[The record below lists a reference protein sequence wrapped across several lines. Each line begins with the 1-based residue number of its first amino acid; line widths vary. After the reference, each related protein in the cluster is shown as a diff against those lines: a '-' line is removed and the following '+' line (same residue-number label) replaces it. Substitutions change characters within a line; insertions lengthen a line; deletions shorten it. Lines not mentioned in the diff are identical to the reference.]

1 MPCEDTQT
9 KLQEYLDGQL
19 PLEEAQ
25 TVEVHLAL
33 CAACQGELA
42 LLRQVDDALATWPVL
57 EEPADFTA
65 RVMAQVRATEQA
77 SPVLFPA
84 FRLGWADALVSFAFA
99 CTVMAVLFVFS
110 LLEPQHVSTARALLQ
125 RTWWA
130 WLAEL
135 DRLWHTVEMEPGY
148 ATWVVSSLCVA
159 AAAAAS
165 AAVLARQW
173 QRRPVDTSQ
182 R

>member
-1 MPCEDTQT
+1 MSWRT
-9 KLQEYLDGQL
+9 
-19 PLEEAQ
+19 
-25 TVEVHLAL
+25 
-33 CAACQGELA
+33 
-42 LLRQVDDALATWPVL
+42 
-57 EEPADFTA
+57 
-65 RVMAQVRATEQA
+65 
-77 SPVLFPA
+77 
-84 FRLGWADALVSFAFA
+84 WADAVVSFAFA

-110 LLEPQHVSTARALLQ
+110 LLEPPYVSTAGALLQ
-125 RTWWA
+125 RTWWT
-130 WLAEL
+130 LLPEL

-173 QRRPVDTSQ
+173 QRRPVAASQ